1 MAPRARASH
10 ADRQLTARAATVD
23 SGVNAH
29 DRKAPSGEPVA
40 ANDDIDSGLALHD
53 CTWHRPANG
62 KAWISF
68 PARSYEDP
76 NGGVSWAPVVEF
88 AAGAK
93 KARAQ
98 FQRQALEAIH
108 AAAAAENAD

>member
-1 MAPRARASH
+1 MIRC
-10 ADRQLTARAATVD
+10 
-23 SGVNAH
+23 VNF
-29 DRKAPSGEPVA
+29 RPYPK
-40 ANDDIDSGLALHD
+40 NTLRGLADLELTPVGLVLHD
-53 CTWHRPANG
+53 CTWHRHANG
-62 KAWISF
+62 KEWISF

-93 KARAQ
+93 KAHAQ
-98 FQRQALEAIH
+98 FQRQTLEAIH